1 MLFTMLIKSVDSD
14 VAKIIFGDVDFKGF
28 EIYTKTKM
36 ETNEDGEEVE
46 VQVPTLY
53 NTSSEME
60 LSEDDYT
67 LISEYL
73 QTMFNIFPKVEK
85 AKGKSTKE
93 AIIEEDRIAFSL
105 WYLPVSI
112 TQVLSINFR
121 SCVMLESASLWIPYK
136 DFRYM
141 SLRQH

>member
-1 MLFTMLIKSVDSD
+1 MLFTMLIKSVNSD
-14 VAKIIFGDVDFKGF
+14 IAKIIFGDVDFKGF
-28 EIYTKTKM
+28 EIYTKTKT

-53 NTSSEME
+53 NTESEME

-85 AKGKSTKE
+85 ARGRATKE
-93 AIIEEDRIAFSL
+93 AIIEEDRMNLAIRQRKGESEDSGLLSL
-105 WYLPVSI
+105 VSA
-112 TQVLSINFR
+112 
-121 SCVMLESASLWIPYK
+121 CVNHPGFKYK
-136 DFRYM
+136 LQE
-141 SLRQH
+141 LRDVGIC

>member
-1 MLFTMLIKSVDSD
+1 MLFTMLIKSVNSD
-14 VAKIIFGDVDFKGF
+14 IAKIIFGDVDFKGF
-28 EIYTKTKM
+28 EIYTKTKT

-53 NTSSEME
+53 NTESEME

-85 AKGKSTKE
+85 ARGRATKE
-93 AIIEEDRIAFSL
+93 AIIEEDRMNLAIRQRKGESEDSSL
-105 WYLPVSI
+105 LSLVSA
-112 TQVLSINFR
+112 
-121 SCVMLESASLWIPYK
+121 CVNHPGFKYK
-136 DFRYM
+136 LQE
-141 SLRQH
+141 LRDIGIC